1 MCDGI
6 LVKLPNGEH
15 FCIPIFRQ
23 ELRWP
28 PGDPDPFH
36 RLVEDIATI
45 ATINQAVA
53 HVRNEGV
60 RGQLGQAVQAAL
72 KAVGHQLPA
81 GVSVGD
87 GLMKVS
93 AGH

>member
-6 LVKLPNGEH
+6 VVKLPDGKQ
-15 FCIPIFRQ
+15 FCIPIYRL

-36 RLVEDIATI
+36 RLIEDLSTI
-45 ATINQAVA
+45 STINQAVA
-53 HVRNEGV
+53 HVRNESV

-72 KAVGHQLPA
+72 KTVAHQLPA
-81 GVSVGD
+81 GISVGD
-87 GLMKVS
+87 GLMKVT
-93 AGH
+93 AGQ